1 MAKVTCCSL
10 SQLKNVMQGNDV
22 NLFIVR
28 NPKNDIKD
36 LTWFP
41 YLAPSQ
47 ALYSFAME
55 NKDNAG
61 WWDIYKRSFEEELE
75 SADKKLGLGLV
86 QDYITLG
93 FNVNLVCY
101 CGSAAHCRRSLV
113 GEKLKSMGLEV
124 III

>member
-1 MAKVTCCSL
+1 MSKITCCSL
-10 SQLKNVMQGNDV
+10 SQLKQVSQGNDI

-28 NPKNDIKD
+28 NPKNEIMN

-47 ALYSFAME
+47 VLYSFAME
-55 NKDNAG
+55 NKDSSG
-61 WWDIYKRSFEEELE
+61 WWDIYKQSFEEELE

-86 QDYITLG
+86 QDYIILG

-101 CGSAAHCRRSLV
+101 CSSAEQCHRSLV
-113 GEKLKSMGLEV
+113 GAKLQSMGLEV

>member
-1 MAKVTCCSL
+1 MLYNLACMAKVTCCSL

-61 WWDIYKRSFEEELE
+61 WLQTTVFRLQILY
-75 SADKKLGLGLV
+75 
-86 QDYITLG
+86 
-93 FNVNLVCY
+93 
-101 CGSAAHCRRSLV
+101 H
-113 GEKLKSMGLEV
+113 
-124 III
+124 